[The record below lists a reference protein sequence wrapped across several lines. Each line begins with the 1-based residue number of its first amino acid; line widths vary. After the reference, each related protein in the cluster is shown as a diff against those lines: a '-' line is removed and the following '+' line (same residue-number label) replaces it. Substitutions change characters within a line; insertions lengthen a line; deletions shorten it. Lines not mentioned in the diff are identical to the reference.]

1 MNWNRILQIARWE
14 FTQKAK
20 AKSFILSLIL
30 TPAMMLLF
38 GFLPSMLAGKGNSN
52 TAIIGL
58 IDSTGTV
65 AAPLAERLKL
75 DTLPNGQPSYLLQRY
90 PTTPATTVAI
100 DSAIA
105 AADREILAEK
115 MEGAVVIRDSAGV
128 VVANYRSAN
137 PSNIRLVSSFENQ
150 IEKILNVERMV
161 AAGIDTAAWGRANQ
175 SLTMETVKISEK
187 GAEKSE
193 GFLQTF
199 FAAYIGIILFMILVL
214 TTGQSLVRSLVEEKS
229 NRIMELLVSSGTPQE
244 LMWGK
249 LLGLSALG
257 ATQVAAWVIIGVAA
271 VGYFAVVI
279 SPDIVASFPLIFLYL
294 LLGYSFYA
302 SLFIGIGSL
311 VTTEQEAQ
319 VITSYLTMLLVAP
332 MAFAFVVMQDP
343 DSFSVTALSY
353 VPLLTPT
360 LMMIRLVTKMPS
372 PTEIAGSIAV
382 MVAATGVVIW
392 ASGKIFRTAILMY
405 GKRPTFREV
414 LRWLREA

>member
-1 MNWNRILQIARWE
+1 MNWKRILQIARWE

-20 AKSFILSLIL
+20 AKSFIISLIL
-30 TPAMMLLF
+30 TPVMMLLF
-38 GFLPSMLAGKGNSN
+38 GLLPSMLADKGKSS
-52 TAIIGL
+52 TKVIGL
-58 IDSTGTV
+58 VDSTGTV
-65 AAPLAERLKL
+65 MAPLSQRLKL
-75 DTLPNGQPSYLLQRY
+75 DTLPNGQPAFVLQSY
-90 PTTPATTVAI
+90 PTASTPI

-105 AADREILAEK
+105 AADRAILAET
-115 MEGAVVIRDSAGV
+115 MEGAVVIRDSAGT
-128 VVANYRSAN
+128 VVASYRSTN
-137 PSNIRLVSSFENQ
+137 PSNISLVSSFQ
-150 IEKILNVERMV
+150 RRIEKILNTERMI
-161 AAGIDTAAWGRANQ
+161 AAGIDTAAWSRANQ
-175 SLTMETVKISEK
+175 PLEMETVKVTEK
-187 GAEKSE
+187 GGEKSE

-257 ATQVAAWVIIGVAA
+257 ATQVVAWVIIGMAA

-279 SPDIVASFPLIFLYL
+279 SPDILTSFPLILLYL
-294 LLGYSFYA
+294 LLGYAFYA

-311 VTTEQEAQ
+311 VTTEQESQ
-319 VITSYLTMLLVAP
+319 VITGYLTMVLVAP

-343 DSFSVTALSY
+343 DSFSVAALSY

-372 PTEIAGSIAV
+372 PAEIAGTIAV
-382 MVAATGVVIW
+382 MVAAISVVIW

-414 LRWLREA
+414 LWWLREA

>member
-1 MNWNRILQIARWE
+1 MNWKRILQIARWE
-14 FTQKAK
+14 FTQKAR
-20 AKSFILSLIL
+20 AKSFIISLIL

-38 GFLPSMLAGKGNSN
+38 GLLPSMLADKGNSS
-52 TAIIGL
+52 TKVIGL
-58 IDSTGTV
+58 IDSTGSV
-65 AAPLAERLKL
+65 MMPLSQQLKL
-75 DTLPNGQPSYLLQRY
+75 DTLPNGQPEFVLQSY
-90 PTTPATTVAI
+90 PTTNTPI

-105 AADREILAEK
+105 ATDRAILAET
-115 MEGAVVIRDSAGV
+115 MEGAVVIRDSAGRV
-128 VVANYRSAN
+128 VVSYRSTN
-137 PSNIRLVSSFENQ
+137 PSNIRLVNKFEHH
-150 IEKILNVERMV
+150 IEKILNTERMV

-175 SLTMETVKISEK
+175 SLTMETVKVTEK
-187 GAEKSE
+187 GGEKSE

-199 FAAYIGIILFMILVL
+199 FAAYIGIILFMILVM

-257 ATQVAAWVIIGVAA
+257 ATQVAAWVIVGMAS

-279 SPDIVASFPLIFLYL
+279 SPDILASFPLILLYL
-294 LLGYSFYA
+294 LLGYAFYA

-311 VTTEQEAQ
+311 VTTEQESQ
-319 VITSYLTMLLVAP
+319 VITSYLTMVLVAP

-343 DSFSVTALSY
+343 DSFSVAALSY
-353 VPLLTPT
+353 VPFLTPT

-372 PTEIAGSIAV
+372 PAELAGTIAV
-382 MVAATGVVIW
+382 MVAAIGVVIW

-405 GKRPTFREV
+405 GKRPTFREL
-414 LRWLREA
+414 LRWLRQA

>member
-1 MNWNRILQIARWE
+1 MNWKRILQIARWE
-14 FTQKAK
+14 FMQKAK
-20 AKSFILSLIL
+20 AKSFIISLIL
-30 TPAMMLLF
+30 TPAIMLLF
-38 GFLPSMLAGKGNSN
+38 GFLPSMLADKGKSNSEV
-52 TAIIGL
+52 IGL
-58 IDSTGTV
+58 IDSTATV
-65 AAPLAERLKL
+65 AAPLSERLKL
-75 DTLPNGQPSYLLQRY
+75 DTLPDGQPSYVLQNY
-90 PTTPATTVAI
+90 PVSTTPI

-105 AADREILAEK
+105 AADREIITEK
-115 MEGAVVIRDSAGV
+115 MEGAIVIRDSAGV
-128 VVANYRSAN
+128 VVATYRSTN
-137 PSNIRLVSSFENQ
+137 PSNIRLVSSFEHR
-150 IEKILNVERMV
+150 IEKILNAQRMV
-161 AAGIDTAAWGRANQ
+161 AAGIDTAAWSRANQ
-175 SLTMETVKISEK
+175 SLTMETVKVSEK

-257 ATQVAAWVIIGVAA
+257 GAQVAAWVIIGVAA
-271 VGYFAVVI
+271 VGYFAFVI
-279 SPDIVASFPLIFLYL
+279 SPDILASFPLILLYL
-294 LLGYSFYA
+294 LLGYAFYA

-343 DSFSVTALSY
+343 DSFSVAALSY
-353 VPLLTPT
+353 VPFLTPT

-372 PTEIAGSIAV
+372 PAEIAGTIAV
-382 MVAATGVVIW
+382 MVAATGLVIW
-392 ASGKIFRTAILMY
+392 ASGKIFRTAILLY

-414 LRWLREA
+414 MRWLREA

>member
-1 MNWNRILQIARWE
+1 MNWKRILQIARWE
-14 FTQKAK
+14 FTQKAR
-20 AKSFILSLIL
+20 AKSFIISLIL

-38 GFLPSMLAGKGNSN
+38 GLLPSMLADKGNSS
-52 TAIIGL
+52 TKVIGL
-58 IDSTGTV
+58 IDSTGSV
-65 AAPLAERLKL
+65 MMPLSQRLKL
-75 DTLPNGQPSYLLQRY
+75 DTLPNGQPEFVLQSY
-90 PTTPATTVAI
+90 PTTNTPI

-105 AADREILAEK
+105 ATDRAILAET
-115 MEGAVVIRDSAGV
+115 MEGAVVIRDSAGRV
-128 VVANYRSAN
+128 VVSYRSTN
-137 PSNIRLVSSFENQ
+137 PSNIRLVNKFEHR
-150 IEKILNVERMV
+150 IEKILNTERMV

-175 SLTMETVKISEK
+175 SLTMETVKVTEK
-187 GAEKSE
+187 GGEKSE

-199 FAAYIGIILFMILVL
+199 FAAYIGIILFMILVM

-257 ATQVAAWVIIGVAA
+257 ATQVAAWVIVGMAS

-279 SPDIVASFPLIFLYL
+279 SPDILASFPLILLYL
-294 LLGYSFYA
+294 LLGYAFYA

-311 VTTEQEAQ
+311 VTTEQESQ
-319 VITSYLTMLLVAP
+319 VITSYLTMVLVAP

-343 DSFSVTALSY
+343 DSFSVAALSY
-353 VPLLTPT
+353 VPFLTPT

-372 PTEIAGSIAV
+372 PAELAGTIAV
-382 MVAATGVVIW
+382 MVAAIGVVIW

-405 GKRPTFREV
+405 GKRPTFREL
-414 LRWLREA
+414 LRWLRQA

>member
-1 MNWNRILQIARWE
+1 MNWKRILQIARWE
-14 FTQKAK
+14 FTQKAR
-20 AKSFILSLIL
+20 AKSFIISLIL

-38 GFLPSMLAGKGNSN
+38 GLLPSMLADKGNSS
-52 TAIIGL
+52 TKVIGL
-58 IDSTGTV
+58 IDSTGSV
-65 AAPLAERLKL
+65 MMPLSQRLKL
-75 DTLPNGQPSYLLQRY
+75 DTLPNGQPEFVLQSY
-90 PTTPATTVAI
+90 PTTNTPI

-105 AADREILAEK
+105 ATDRAILAET
-115 MEGAVVIRDSAGV
+115 MEGAVVIRDSAGRV
-128 VVANYRSAN
+128 VVSYRSTN
-137 PSNIRLVSSFENQ
+137 PSNIRLVNKFEHR
-150 IEKILNVERMV
+150 IEKILNTERMV

-175 SLTMETVKISEK
+175 SLMMETVKVTEK
-187 GAEKSE
+187 GGEKSE

-199 FAAYIGIILFMILVL
+199 FAAYIGIILFMILVM

-257 ATQVAAWVIIGVAA
+257 ATQVAAWVIVGMAS

-279 SPDIVASFPLIFLYL
+279 SPDILASFPLILLYL
-294 LLGYSFYA
+294 LLGYAFYA

-311 VTTEQEAQ
+311 VTTEQESQ
-319 VITSYLTMLLVAP
+319 VITSYLTMVLVAP

-343 DSFSVTALSY
+343 DSFSVAALSY
-353 VPLLTPT
+353 VPFLTPT

-372 PTEIAGSIAV
+372 PAELAGTIAV
-382 MVAATGVVIW
+382 MVAAIGVVIW

-405 GKRPTFREV
+405 GKRPTFREL
-414 LRWLREA
+414 LRWLRQA

>member
-1 MNWNRILQIARWE
+1 MNWKRILQIARWE
-14 FTQKAK
+14 FTQKAR
-20 AKSFILSLIL
+20 AKSFIISLIL

-38 GFLPSMLAGKGNSN
+38 GLLPSMLADKGNSS
-52 TAIIGL
+52 TKVIGL
-58 IDSTGTV
+58 IDSTGSV
-65 AAPLAERLKL
+65 MMPLSQRLKL
-75 DTLPNGQPSYLLQRY
+75 DTLPNGQPEFVLQSY
-90 PTTPATTVAI
+90 PTTNTPI

-105 AADREILAEK
+105 ATDRAILAET
-115 MEGAVVIRDSAGV
+115 MEGAVVIRDSAGRV
-128 VVANYRSAN
+128 VVSYRSTN
-137 PSNIRLVSSFENQ
+137 PSNIRLVNKFEHR
-150 IEKILNVERMV
+150 IEKILNTERMV

-175 SLTMETVKISEK
+175 SLTMETMKVTEK
-187 GAEKSE
+187 GGEKSE

-199 FAAYIGIILFMILVL
+199 FAAYIGIILFMILVM

-257 ATQVAAWVIIGVAA
+257 ATQVAAWVIVGMAS

-279 SPDIVASFPLIFLYL
+279 SPDILASFPLILLYL
-294 LLGYSFYA
+294 LLGYAFYA

-311 VTTEQEAQ
+311 VTTEQESQ
-319 VITSYLTMLLVAP
+319 VITSYLTMVLVAP

-343 DSFSVTALSY
+343 DSFSVAALSY
-353 VPLLTPT
+353 VPFLTPT

-372 PTEIAGSIAV
+372 PAELAGTIAV
-382 MVAATGVVIW
+382 MVAAIGVVIW

-405 GKRPTFREV
+405 GKRPTFREL
-414 LRWLREA
+414 LRWLRQA

>member
-1 MNWNRILQIARWE
+1 MNWKRILQIARWE
-14 FTQKAK
+14 FTQKAR
-20 AKSFILSLIL
+20 AKSFIISLIL

-38 GFLPSMLAGKGNSN
+38 GLLPSMLADKGNSS
-52 TAIIGL
+52 TKVIGL
-58 IDSTGTV
+58 IDSTGSV
-65 AAPLAERLKL
+65 MMPLSQQLKL
-75 DTLPNGQPSYLLQRY
+75 DTLPNGQPEFVLQSY
-90 PTTPATTVAI
+90 PTTNTPI

-105 AADREILAEK
+105 ATDRAILAET
-115 MEGAVVIRDSAGV
+115 MEGAVVIRDSAGRV
-128 VVANYRSAN
+128 VVSYRSTN
-137 PSNIRLVSSFENQ
+137 PSNIRLVNKFEHR
-150 IEKILNVERMV
+150 IEKILNTERMV

-175 SLTMETVKISEK
+175 SLTMETVKVTEK
-187 GAEKSE
+187 GGEKSE

-199 FAAYIGIILFMILVL
+199 FAAYIGIILFMILVM

-257 ATQVAAWVIIGVAA
+257 ATQVAAWVIVGMAS

-279 SPDIVASFPLIFLYL
+279 SPDILASFPLILLYL
-294 LLGYSFYA
+294 LLGYAFYA

-311 VTTEQEAQ
+311 VTTEQESQ
-319 VITSYLTMLLVAP
+319 VITSYLTMVLVAP

-343 DSFSVTALSY
+343 DSFSVAALSY
-353 VPLLTPT
+353 VPFLTPT

-372 PTEIAGSIAV
+372 PAELAGTIAV
-382 MVAATGVVIW
+382 MVAAIGVVIW

-405 GKRPTFREV
+405 GKRPTFREL
-414 LRWLREA
+414 LRWLRQA